1 MNETVIRFL
10 LMLVLFAFI
19 VLVAQFAISSIVEQ
33 RSKTRAVNKRLRL
46 IESGVDHDTV
56 TLMLRKGIP
65 QGWAWA
71 PSWLSDLA
79 KTFRLTLNA
88 ANIQR
93 SEFQIL
99 ALMAGA
105 AVVIALAILV
115 FASSSGFAV
124 TFGIIQIAMAV
135 GLIVG
140 FMLPWMVISRLADK
154 RRRRMEMQFP
164 VALDVFVRGLRSG
177 HPIPSAL
184 NLLIEEME
192 DPVGTE
198 FGIVSD
204 EVAFGFGLREALER
218 MAARWNLPDI
228 HMFVVSVS
236 VQMETGGNL
245 AEILENLSKVIRERA
260 SMYMKV
266 RALSSEG
273 RMTALILTAL
283 PILAFAGLFA
293 GRPEFFLDVAND
305 PIFIFGFAGLAL
317 LYVVGFV
324 SIRRMI
330 DLKV

>member
-1 MNETVIRFL
+1 MNQNVIQFL
-10 LMLVLFAFI
+10 LMLALFALV
-19 VLVAQFAISSIVEQ
+19 VLLAQWGVSAAVDR
-33 RSKTRAVNKRLRL
+33 RSKSRAVNRRLRL
-46 IESGVDHDTV
+46 IEAGVDHDTV
-56 TLMLRKGIP
+56 TLMLRKDIP

-71 PSWLSDLA
+71 PDWLSAIA
-79 KTFRLTLNA
+79 KSFRLTLNA

-93 SEFQIL
+93 SEAQVL
-99 ALMAGA
+99 LLMAGA
-105 AVVIALAILV
+105 AAAIALVILL

-124 TFGIIQIAMAV
+124 TFGTAQIAVAV
-135 GLIVG
+135 GLVVG
-140 FMLPWMVISRLADK
+140 VLLPLMVIGRLADK
-154 RRRRMEMQFP
+154 RRRRMESQFP
-164 VALDVFVRGLRSG
+164 VALDIFVRGLRSG

-184 NLLIEEME
+184 NLLIEEMD

-273 RMTALILTAL
+273 RMTAWVLTAL
-283 PILAFAGLFA
+283 PILAFAGLFTA
-293 GRPEFFLDVAND
+293 NPAFFLDVAND
-305 PIFIFGFAGLAL
+305 PIFILGFAGLML
-317 LYVVGFV
+317 LYVIGFV
-324 SIRRMI
+324 SIQRMV

>member
-1 MNETVIRFL
+1 MSETVTRFL
-10 LMLVLFAFI
+10 LMLALFAFI
-19 VLVAQFAISSIVEQ
+19 VLVTQFAISNLVER
-33 RSKTRAVNKRLRL
+33 RSKTQAVNKRLRL

-56 TLMLRKGIP
+56 TLMLRKDVP
-65 QGWAWA
+65 QGWVWA
-71 PSWLSDLA
+71 PFWLSDLA
-79 KTFRLTLNA
+79 KSFRLTLNA

-99 ALMAGA
+99 AFMAGA
-105 AVVIALAILV
+105 VVVIALAILL

-124 TFGIIQIAMAV
+124 SFGIIQIAIAV
-135 GLIVG
+135 GLVVG
-140 FMLPWMVISRLADK
+140 IMLPWMIIGRFADK
-154 RRRRMEMQFP
+154 RRRRMEAQFP
-164 VALDVFVRGLRSG
+164 VALDIFVRGLRSG

-204 EVAFGFGLREALER
+204 EVAFGFSLREALER

-293 GRPEFFLDVAND
+293 ARPEFFLDVAND
-305 PIFIFGFAGLAL
+305 RIFIFGFAGLAL
-317 LYVVGFV
+317 LYVIGFL
-324 SIRRMI
+324 SIRRMV